1 MATSVYPAQGGTVDN
16 ASAATFIPEIWSD
29 EIQVEYENNLVAAPL
44 VRAMSMTGKKGDTIH
59 VPSPIRGTAT
69 AKAANTAVT
78 IQQETEGDI
87 AILIDQHFEY
97 SRLVEDITKIQAQD
111 SLRQFY
117 TADAGY
123 SLAKQV
129 DTSILERAKYLGD
142 DNGAGTDWVHSN
154 SFFADASTG
163 LTAYTADT
171 VVPAD
176 VVTKAI
182 ILAMIKELDDNDVP
196 MSDRFWIIPPS
207 VKSTMLAITDF
218 VSADFIDGRPT
229 TNGMFGDIY
238 GTKVLMTNNCPEIES
253 AAQNGAASGGRL
265 VSSLMAHPDAIV
277 LATQLDVRSQ
287 TQYKQEWLSDLFTA
301 DTIYGVHEMQKE
313 AGVSLAVNS

>member
-1 MATSVYPAQGGTVDN
+1 MTTSVYPAQGGTVDN
-16 ASAATFIPEIWSD
+16 TSAATFIPEIWSD

-59 VPSPIRGTAT
+59 VPSPIRGVAT

-97 SRLVEDITKIQAQD
+97 SRQIEDITKIQAQD

-123 SLAKQV
+123 ALAKQV

-142 DNGAGTDWVHSN
+142 DNGAGSDWVHSN
-154 SFFADASTG
+154 SFYADASSG
-163 LTAYTADT
+163 LTAYAADT
-171 VVPAD
+171 VVAAD
-176 VVTKAI
+176 VITKAV

-207 VKSTMLAITDF
+207 VKATMLGIADF
-218 VSADFIDGRPT
+218 VSADYVDGRPV

-238 GTKVLMTNNCPEIES
+238 GTKVYMTNNCPEMES
-253 AAQNGAASGGRL
+253 AAENTAGGRV
-265 VSSLMAHPDAIV
+265 VSSLMAHTDAIV
-277 LATQLDVRSQ
+277 LVTQLDVRSQ

-313 AGVSLAVNS
+313 AGVSIAVNS

>member
-1 MATSVYPAQGGTVDN
+1 MTTSVYPAQGGTVDN
-16 ASAATFIPEIWSD
+16 TSAATFIPEIWSD

-59 VPSPIRGTAT
+59 VPSPIRGVAT

-97 SRLVEDITKIQAQD
+97 SRQIEDITKIQAQD

-123 SLAKQV
+123 ALAKQV

-142 DNGAGTDWVHSN
+142 DNGAGSDWVHSN
-154 SFFADASTG
+154 SFYADASSG
-163 LTAYTADT
+163 LTAYAADT
-171 VVPAD
+171 VVAAD
-176 VVTKAI
+176 VITKAV

-207 VKSTMLAITDF
+207 VKATMLGIADF
-218 VSADFIDGRPT
+218 VSADYVDGRPV

-238 GTKVLMTNNCPEIES
+238 GTKVYMTNNCPEMES
-253 AAQNGAASGGRL
+253 AAENTAGGRV
-265 VSSLMAHPDAIV
+265 VSSLMAHTDAIV
-277 LATQLDVRSQ
+277 LVTQLDVRSQ